1 VSLSPQDAI
10 PDLRTALRSK
20 RIGEV
25 IQAADLVRRGEHREL
40 APDLI
45 EAYQRLAANPAKLDP
60 SCSGM
65 EAIVRALD
73 AFEEPAREVYAHAVK
88 HVQMSPLLDDEMQQI
103 DLAAGMRRQA
113 ILAMVRSG
121 DPRALEAATDLL
133 ADPKTVARAGAANAL
148 RVIGSEAAVLLLRHC
163 VKRGERKTEVLAECF
178 AAMLDYSASN
188 LDLVTGYALGDD
200 EVIASIAA
208 LAIADARP
216 AGALDV
222 LRDAFAAHRNPDL
235 RDVLLSAIAGLRT
248 DEAVA
253 FLIEMVGRDSVTAIS
268 ALTAL
273 HPYGAD
279 SSVVTRIEAEAKA
292 NKRPEVLATF
302 RRIFM

>member
-1 VSLSPQDAI
+1 MSP
-10 PDLRTALRSK
+10 LRTALRSK
-20 RIGEV
+20 RAGDV
-25 IQAADLVRRGEHREL
+25 IHAADLARTGEHREL
-40 APDLI
+40 GPDLI
-45 EAYQRLAANPAKLDP
+45 EAYERLAANPTRLDP
-60 SCSGM
+60 SCSAM

-88 HVQMSPLLDDEMQQI
+88 HVQMSPLFDDEMEQI

-113 ILAMVRSG
+113 ILAMVRTG
-121 DPRALEAATDLL
+121 DPKALEAATDLL

-148 RVIGSEAAVLLLRHC
+148 RVIGSEAAVMLLRYC
-163 VKRGERKTEVLAECF
+163 VKAGERKAEVLTECF
-178 AAMLDYSASN
+178 AGMLDYSAAN
-188 LDLVTGYALGDD
+188 LDLVTVYALGDD

-222 LRDAFAAHRNPDL
+222 LRGAFSAHRNPDL
-235 RDVLLSAIAGLRT
+235 RDMLLSAIAGLRS

-279 SSVVTRIEAEAKA
+279 RGVVARIEAEAKA

-302 RRIFM
+302 RRMFQ

>member
-1 VSLSPQDAI
+1 VS
-10 PDLRTALRSK
+10 LRSK

-25 IQAADLVRRGEHREL
+25 IQAADLARRGEHREL
-40 APDLI
+40 IPDLI
-45 EAYQRLAANPAKLDP
+45 DAYQRLAAHPTKLDA

-103 DLAAGMRRQA
+103 DLAAGLRRQA
-113 ILAMVRSG
+113 ILAMVRTG
-121 DPRALEAATDLL
+121 DPQALEAATDLL

-148 RVIGSEAAVLLLRHC
+148 RVIGSEAAIILLRYC
-163 VKRGERKTEVLAECF
+163 VKRGERKAEVLTECF

-188 LDLVTGYALGDD
+188 LDLVIEYALGDD

-222 LRDAFAAHRNPDL
+222 LKDAFAGHRNPDNARRAPECHRRLAIGRGARLPHRNVRARFRHGYLSPHRPPSL
-235 RDVLLSAIAGLRT
+235 R
-248 DEAVA
+248 
-253 FLIEMVGRDSVTAIS
+253 
-268 ALTAL
+268 
-273 HPYGAD
+273 
-279 SSVVTRIEAEAKA
+279 
-292 NKRPEVLATF
+292 
-302 RRIFM
+302 RRLERRRAHRG